1 MATRAVKEVVVMGGG
16 LMGTGIA
23 QVLVFR
29 RNDQSGVR
37 ALSPGGS
44 TGTAEG
50 GPGRHQPGYSQQGRK
65 EDLREP
71 KVSPTNSCK
80 TVWTDRKNSFE
91 ASGKEKVQGRPESW
105 GSLHCLRNGQPNVCH
120 QVGAG

>member
-29 RNDQSGVR
+29 RNDQS
-37 ALSPGGS
+37 ALPGGS

-80 TVWTDRKNSFE
+80 TAWTDLKTLSRRVAKKKFKDDQKAGE
-91 ASGKEKVQGRPESW
+91 VFTASSMANLTFATR
-105 GSLHCLRNGQPNVCH
+105 
-120 QVGAG
+120 

>member
-23 QVLVFR
+23 QVLVSR
-29 RNDQSGVR
+29 RNDQS

-80 TVWTDRKNSFE
+80 TVWTDLKTLSRRVAKKKFKDDQKSGEVFT
-91 ASGKEKVQGRPESW
+91 ASAMANLTFATR
-105 GSLHCLRNGQPNVCH
+105 
-120 QVGAG
+120 

>member
-29 RNDQSGVR
+29 RNDQS

-80 TVWTDRKNSFE
+80 TVWTDLKTLSRRVAKKKFKDDQKAGE
-91 ASGKEKVQGRPESW
+91 VFTASAMANLTFATR
-105 GSLHCLRNGQPNVCH
+105 
-120 QVGAG
+120 